1 LNLFILLSQAHQ
13 YNENLSKI
21 VIELQALDDSG
32 KKQYIQNI
40 ERIKGRNSSTSII
53 NLLHEV
59 KSRGFPESFLI
70 NLVELKNDLT
80 EIFPY
85 KEPEA
90 VITLPAYLK
99 YDLPSSQLSGTL
111 STLEAINKIFQLSKK
126 EVIIITAFTSVS
138 MANILGPLIAESTK
152 EGKKIT
158 LIAQPKNDKY
168 DPEPA
173 LRRLFDIVTENGDTK
188 HLSLLRMDLGAKGMM
203 HLKILISD
211 RTAALVGSAN
221 MTKGAM
227 RDNIEAGFLVYG
239 SPSAILSRI
248 ISALIENQKRKIQK
262 EN

>member
-1 LNLFILLSQAHQ
+1 MLLSQAYQ
-13 YNENLSKI
+13 YNENLGKI
-21 VIELQALDDSG
+21 VRDLQSLGDSE
-32 KKQYIQNI
+32 KKEYIQNI
-40 ERIKGRNSSTSII
+40 EKTKGRNSSTSIV

-59 KSRGFPESFLI
+59 KSRGFPESFMVD
-70 NLVELKNDLT
+70 LVELKNDVG

-90 VITLPAYLK
+90 VITLPSYLK

-126 EVIIITAFTSVS
+126 EVTIITAFTSVS
-138 MANILGPLIAESTK
+138 MANILGPLIAQSTK

-158 LIAQPKNDKY
+158 LITQPKNDKY

-173 LRRLFDIVTENGDTK
+173 LRRLFEIVTENGDTRL
-188 HLSLLRMDLGAKGMM
+188 LSLLRLDLGAKGMM

-227 RDNIEAGFLVYG
+227 KDNIEAGFLVYG

-248 ISALIENQKRKIQK
+248 VSALMENQKRKIQEEK
-262 EN
+262 